1 MKTTVSAPPVRAP
14 RSRGIPMPLWLQGAV
29 EFLVAALASFVAV
42 FVLIGAISL
51 TNGFN
56 KEQNVASVAKLSGN
70 IWLLMHGVPLNLNI
84 PVNGMFDAIAGT
96 VSLTPLGL
104 TLLPLY
110 LTFRAGRRLAQA
122 SYEGQFWQPI
132 LAGLLVYV
140 AITAAVSYVAD
151 TPRVGTLIGF
161 SMLMPFGV
169 ALLGAILGGYYES
182 RSLARMIGVNA
193 ATVVSRFSQYSR
205 WAGSYVWS
213 VVRAAGVGVIAFIAG
228 GALLAA
234 GALFYN
240 WNDVVSIYQ
249 SLHAGAVGDTALTLL
264 QFGFVPNLVVFA
276 MAWSTGAGFSLG
288 AGTAVDLTRTDV
300 GVLPALPM
308 LGALPQP
315 VEPWSFIACAI
326 PLLAGAI
333 AGWWFFREGEDHFDE
348 WVSLKI
354 RFRPVSWLIS
364 VVFLAV
370 LIGALGGLVSV
381 ALGQFS
387 RGSLGLG
394 RLTAIGPDPLE
405 FGLYAAAL
413 LALGVILG
421 RALAPLIEPD
431 NSRELE
437 RFAGQTRADRKATK
451 KAQRQKA
458 RTLRAQQKKSGAKD
472 ATALDRPVIDG
483 EVVSGGSVS
492 ASSEALRRLFADE
505 QQETEKTASFIAAP
519 ADRAEPETPVQQGSS
534 QSTEDSEQTVGAL
547 NSSEGQADATET
559 VFDVQQDTLD
569 TSNTGL
575 ESVEPVEETPKKR
588 AVIRRPKA
596 KRKKTGV
603 VDEN

>member
-29 EFLVAALASFVAV
+29 EFLVAALISFVAV

-56 KEQNVASVAKLSGN
+56 KEQDVASAAKLSGN

-84 PVNGMFDAIAGT
+84 PVNGIFDAIAGT

-132 LAGLLVYV
+132 VAGLLVYI
-140 AITAAVSYVAD
+140 ALTTAVSYVSD
-151 TPRVGTLIGF
+151 TSRVATSLWF

-182 RSLARMIGVNA
+182 RSLVRMIGVNA
-193 ATVVSRFSQYSR
+193 ATVVSHFSQYSR
-205 WAGSYVWS
+205 WAGSYAWA
-213 VVRAAGVGVIAFIAG
+213 VVRAAGVGAIAFMAG

-264 QFGFVPNLVVFA
+264 QFGFVPNLLVYA
-276 MAWSTGAGFSLG
+276 MAWSSGAGFSLG
-288 AGTAVDLTRTDV
+288 EGTVVDLTRTDV

-308 LGALPQP
+308 FGALPNP
-315 VEPWSFIACAI
+315 VEPWSFIACII
-326 PLLAGAI
+326 PILAGAV

-354 RFRPVSWLIS
+354 RIRPISWLIS
-364 VVFLAV
+364 VLFLA
-370 LIGALGGLVSV
+370 LIIGLLGGLISV

-405 FGLYAAAL
+405 FGLYAAGL
-413 LALGVILG
+413 LAVGVILG

-431 NSRELE
+431 NSPELE
-437 RFAGQTRADRKATK
+437 RFAGQTRADRKAAK
-451 KAQRQKA
+451 KAERQKA
-458 RTLRAQQKKSGAKD
+458 RALREQQKKSGKD
-472 ATALDRPVIDG
+472 VNALESPVIDG
-483 EVVSGGSVS
+483 EIASGGSVS
-492 ASSEALRRLFADE
+492 ASSDALRRLFAEDRQKAE
-505 QQETEKTASFIAAP
+505 ETASSVVASAGDVQARDESEETSESP
-519 ADRAEPETPVQQGSS
+519 STDEKPET
-534 QSTEDSEQTVGAL
+534 
-547 NSSEGQADATET
+547 ADT
-559 VFDVQQDTLD
+559 VFDAEEQVSG
-569 TSNTGL
+569 TSKTA
-575 ESVEPVEETPKKR
+575 EETAEPVEEAPKKR

-596 KRKKTGV
+596 KRKPSSN
-603 VDEN
+603 ES

>member
-29 EFLVAALASFVAV
+29 EFLVAALISFVAV

-56 KEQNVASVAKLSGN
+56 KEQDVASAAKLSGN

-84 PVNGMFDAIAGT
+84 PVNGIFDAIAGT

-132 LAGLLVYV
+132 VAGLLVYI
-140 AITAAVSYVAD
+140 ALTTAVSYVSD
-151 TPRVGTLIGF
+151 TSRVATSLWF

-182 RSLARMIGVNA
+182 RSLVRMIGVNA

-205 WAGSYVWS
+205 WAGSYAWA
-213 VVRAAGVGVIAFIAG
+213 VVRAAGVGAIAFMAG

-264 QFGFVPNLVVFA
+264 QFGFVPNLLVYA
-276 MAWSTGAGFSLG
+276 MAWSSGAGFSLG
-288 AGTAVDLTRTDV
+288 EGTVVDLTRTDV

-308 LGALPQP
+308 FGALPNP
-315 VEPWSFIACAI
+315 VEPWSFIASII
-326 PLLAGAI
+326 PILAGAV

-354 RFRPVSWLIS
+354 RIRPISWLIS
-364 VVFLAV
+364 VLFLA
-370 LIGALGGLVSV
+370 LIIGLLGGLISV

-405 FGLYAAAL
+405 FGLYAAGL
-413 LALGVILG
+413 LAIGVILG

-431 NSRELE
+431 NSPELE
-437 RFAGQTRADRKATK
+437 RFAGQTRANRKAAK
-451 KAQRQKA
+451 KAERQKA
-458 RTLRAQQKKSGAKD
+458 RALREQQKKSGKD
-472 ATALDRPVIDG
+472 VNALESPVIDG
-483 EVVSGGSVS
+483 EIVSGGSVS
-492 ASSEALRRLFADE
+492 ASSDALRRLFAED
-505 QQETEKTASFIAAP
+505 QQKAEETASSVVAP
-519 ADRAEPETPVQQGSS
+519 AGDVQARDESEETSESPSTDEKPET
-534 QSTEDSEQTVGAL
+534 
-547 NSSEGQADATET
+547 ADT
-559 VFDVQQDTLD
+559 VFDAEEQVSG
-569 TSNTGL
+569 TSKTA
-575 ESVEPVEETPKKR
+575 EETAEPVEEAPKKR

-596 KRKKTGV
+596 KRKPSSN
-603 VDEN
+603 ES

>member
-29 EFLVAALASFVAV
+29 EFLVAALISFVAV

-56 KEQNVASVAKLSGN
+56 KEQDVASAAKLSGN

-84 PVNGMFDAIAGT
+84 PVNGIFDAIAGT

-110 LTFRAGRRLAQA
+110 LTLRAGRRLAQA

-132 LAGLLVYV
+132 VAGLLVYI
-140 AITAAVSYVAD
+140 ALTTAVSYVSD
-151 TPRVGTLIGF
+151 TSRVATSLWF

-182 RSLARMIGVNA
+182 RSLVRMIGVNA

-205 WAGSYVWS
+205 WAGSYAWA
-213 VVRAAGVGVIAFIAG
+213 VVRAAGVGAIAFMAG

-264 QFGFVPNLVVFA
+264 QFGFVPNLLVYA
-276 MAWSTGAGFSLG
+276 MAWSSGAGFSLG
-288 AGTAVDLTRTDV
+288 EGTAVDLTRTDV

-308 LGALPQP
+308 FGALPNP
-315 VEPWSFIACAI
+315 VEPWSFIACII
-326 PLLAGAI
+326 PILAGAV

-354 RFRPVSWLIS
+354 RIRPISWLIS
-364 VVFLAV
+364 VLFLA
-370 LIGALGGLVSV
+370 LIIGLLGGLISV

-405 FGLYAAAL
+405 FGLYAAGL
-413 LALGVILG
+413 LAVGVILG

-431 NSRELE
+431 NSPELE
-437 RFAGQTRADRKATK
+437 RFAGQTRANRKAAK
-451 KAQRQKA
+451 KAERQKA
-458 RTLRAQQKKSGAKD
+458 RALREQQKKSGKD
-472 ATALDRPVIDG
+472 VNALESPVING
-483 EVVSGGSVS
+483 EIVSGGSVS
-492 ASSEALRRLFADE
+492 ASSDALRRLFAED
-505 QQETEKTASFIAAP
+505 QQKAEETASSVVASAGDVQARDESKETSESP
-519 ADRAEPETPVQQGSS
+519 STDEKPET
-534 QSTEDSEQTVGAL
+534 
-547 NSSEGQADATET
+547 ADT
-559 VFDVQQDTLD
+559 VFDAEEQVSG
-569 TSNTGL
+569 TSKTA
-575 ESVEPVEETPKKR
+575 EETAEPVEEAPKKR

-596 KRKKTGV
+596 KRKPSSH
-603 VDEN
+603 ES